1 MDTIED
7 RTNLPSRRYRC
18 LACGS
23 KGRRNNSAYDR
34 LKEPICPR
42 CENAL
47 GNFDMYAELLPFW
60 QNWRKNKCALEMPLV
75 KIKYEEHGE
84 RGERNKCTELSE
96 LVDGAYD
103 VIETVYKP
111 EGEYN
116 KKWRA
121 HWLEKAKRLVPG
133 VGDF

>member
-1 MDTIED
+1 MDTLQED

-18 LACGS
+18 LACGT
-23 KGRRNNSAYDR
+23 KGRRGNSAYDR
-34 LKEPICPR
+34 LREPICPP

-47 GNFDMYAELLPFW
+47 DNFDRHAGLLPFW
-60 QNWRKNKCALEMPLV
+60 QSWRKSKIVLESLPA
-75 KIKYEEHGE
+75 KTEFGE
-84 RGERNKCTELSE
+84 RGERSKCIELSE

-103 VIETVYKP
+103 IIETSYKP

-116 KKWRA
+116 KKWKA

>member
-1 MDTIED
+1 
-7 RTNLPSRRYRC
+7 
-18 LACGS
+18 
-23 KGRRNNSAYDR
+23 
-34 LKEPICPR
+34 
-42 CENAL
+42 
-47 GNFDMYAELLPFW
+47 MYAELLPFW
-60 QNWRKNKCALEMPLV
+60 QNWKKNKCALEMPLV
-75 KIKYEEHGE
+75 KIKREEHGE
-84 RGERNKCTELSE
+84 RGERDKCTELSE

>member
-1 MDTIED
+1 MDTLQED

-18 LACGS
+18 LACGT
-23 KGRRNNSAYDR
+23 KGRRGNSAYDR
-34 LKEPICPR
+34 LREPICPP
-42 CENAL
+42 CESAL
-47 GNFDMYAELLPFW
+47 DNFDRYAGLLPFW
-60 QNWRKNKCALEMPLV
+60 QSWRKSKIVLESLPA
-75 KIKYEEHGE
+75 KTEFGE
-84 RGERNKCTELSE
+84 RGERSKCIELSE

-103 VIETVYKP
+103 VIETSYKP

-116 KKWRA
+116 KKWKA